1 METKMVD
8 VGKAF
13 RFGWE
18 TLKKD
23 FWYFI
28 GISVLYLIITS
39 LPNGKDGN
47 GGWGIL
53 GIFITAWL
61 TGGLYR
67 LLLDYKD
74 GKKQEFT
81 MLFTQFTHF
90 WRILL
95 GELLIALIVLGG
107 LILLIVPG
115 IIWGIRYMFT
125 IMIIV
130 DKNVEIGEAMRISKE
145 MTKGIKGQ
153 LFVFAL
159 ACLGVMA
166 LGFIALG
173 VGVFVAMPVVWL
185 AFLHVYRSLP
195 QTTVTAAPV
204 MPVKV

>member
-1 METKMVD
+1 MVD
-8 VGKAF
+8 IGAAF
-13 RFGWE
+13 RFGWD

-28 GISVLYLIITS
+28 GISVLYLVITN
-39 LPNGKDGN
+39 LPNGRTGN
-47 GGWGIL
+47 SSLGIL
-53 GIFITAWL
+53 GIFISAWL

-81 MLFTQFTHF
+81 VLFTQFTHF

-95 GELLIALIVLGG
+95 GELLIALIVIGG

-115 IIWGIRYMFT
+115 FIWGLKYMFT
-125 IMIIV
+125 ILVIV

-145 MTKGIKGQ
+145 MTQGIKGQ
-153 LFVFAL
+153 LFLFTL
-159 ACLGVMA
+159 ACLGA
-166 LGFIALG
+166 IIAGFICLG
-173 VGVFVAMPVVWL
+173 IGVFVAVPIIWL

-195 QTTVTAAPV
+195 QTMVTAAPV
-204 MPVKV
+204 MPAKV